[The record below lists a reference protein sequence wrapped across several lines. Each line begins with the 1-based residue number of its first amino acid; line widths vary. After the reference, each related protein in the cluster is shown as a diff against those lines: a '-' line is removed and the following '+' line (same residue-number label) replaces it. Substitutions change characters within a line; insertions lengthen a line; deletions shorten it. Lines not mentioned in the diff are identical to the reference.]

1 MSADDRRE
9 PGRTHLLD
17 ILLRC
22 RKGLELKDAEVPA
35 VRYGTASLIMLF
47 RHEDGRLYEI
57 RISEIDTDPKKTPQ
71 GEET

>member
-22 RKGLELKDAEVPA
+22 REGLKLQDAEVPA
-35 VRYGTASLIMLF
+35 VRYGTESLIMLF
-47 RHEDGRLYEI
+47 RHEDGRLYKIE
-57 RISEIDTDPKKTPQ
+57 ISEINTEAKKPEGT
-71 GEET
+71 